1 MNLFFNNYSIKVKIL
16 LFVFS
21 FTTLFFGL
29 IIFFLSFNVKN
40 NSIKDSKEII
50 NTETKRYANLTQ
62 NIFDNA
68 FSSAETYTDAFL
80 ESRKLPQNVR
90 DTLNKNILLRVLNR
104 NPDYLS
110 VALHYEIS
118 ALDPNYKKK
127 NGRVR
132 NIAFKLNNESHFSQN
147 IADTNNLDLTG
158 LYYEAREIAV
168 NMVSVP
174 YYDTQTPELAGILM
188 VTIITALVEDG
199 KYIGQTGIDLTLK
212 KVQQMIQTIKPS
224 ESSIAYLVASN
235 NSIVAHSDTSLF
247 NKDFIEINKNYEKEF
262 QYAIKKVK
270 ENKSYN
276 FEINKAGDELY
287 VSFFPIKAG
296 NDDRYW
302 ALVTETP
309 ISVFTQKSNRLFYIT
324 IFGGIIGILLF
335 SLAIYFA
342 INGITKK
349 LILAINFAQEISDG
363 NLSSRIDITSKDEI
377 GQLAKSMNHM
387 ANKLKKMI
395 QKINSSSDN
404 MNNASSQISE
414 YSAELSQL
422 ASGQAASAEE
432 VMASIEEISANIH
445 SNSENA
451 SQTEKISEHT
461 LFGIKTGSES
471 ATETLEAIKEI
482 TNKISIINEISKQT
496 NILSLNAAVEAARAG
511 QYGKG
516 FGVVANEV
524 KKLAERSQEAANQIN
539 ELSEKGINISSLAE
553 KELSILIPDVEKTA
567 LLIRE
572 ISTASNEQ
580 GNGIDQI
587 GSAVQILTDIAQKNA
602 AFSVNLDEKAK
613 LLNKEAE
620 LLKTVIK
627 FFKI

>member
-174 YYDTQTPELAGILM
+174 YYDTHTPELAGILM